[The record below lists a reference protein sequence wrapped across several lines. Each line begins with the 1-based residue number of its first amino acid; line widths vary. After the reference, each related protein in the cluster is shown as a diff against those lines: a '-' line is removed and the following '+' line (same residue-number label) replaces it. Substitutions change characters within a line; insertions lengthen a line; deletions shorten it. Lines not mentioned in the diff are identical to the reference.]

1 MSNSNVL
8 MSLATPPTIPPSLN
22 IENQTIGTVNCKED
36 MFMNNSQIK
45 NLSEP
50 TLNTDACTKGYADGL
65 GNNIIAGDGLDKT
78 GDELSVNSTVLRTTG
93 NQSKDG
99 IFSVTNTTNSTGYSS
114 NDITINNMDENIT
127 RALLNK
133 SNELSQ
139 LAFIL
144 LFQIFN
150 KLYLL

>member
-50 TLNTDACTKGYADGL
+50 TLNKPE
-65 GNNIIAGDGLDKT
+65 IVKF
-78 GDELSVNSTVLRTTG
+78 R
-93 NQSKDG
+93 
-99 IFSVTNTTNSTGYSS
+99 
-114 NDITINNMDENIT
+114 
-127 RALLNK
+127 
-133 SNELSQ
+133 
-139 LAFIL
+139 
-144 LFQIFN
+144 
-150 KLYLL
+150 